1 VEKRYK
7 LELEMYGTEE
17 AIDKFIDALQG
28 LDIAPFTQDDYTE
41 LDLRKYS
48 SNFSPKKFFKMCEDL
63 EKKAAKYFQKLEKQ
77 GKKMFKD
84 YV

>member
-1 VEKRYK
+1 MKKRYK

-28 LDIAPFTQDDYTE
+28 IDIAPFTQDDYSE
-41 LDLRKYS
+41 VELRKYLS
-48 SNFSPKKFFKMCEDL
+48 IFSPKEFFKMCEDL
-63 EKKAAKYFQKLEKQ
+63 EKKAAKHFQKLEKQ